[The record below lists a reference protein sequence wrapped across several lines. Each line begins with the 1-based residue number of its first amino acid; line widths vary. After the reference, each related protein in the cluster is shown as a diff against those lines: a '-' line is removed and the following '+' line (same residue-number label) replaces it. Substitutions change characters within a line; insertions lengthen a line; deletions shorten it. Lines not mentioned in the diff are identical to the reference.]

1 MSVGIEEH
9 KDLRQAASAN
19 ILLQST
25 LMWVANL
32 PPDIQPTALMRRFPR
47 IANLVAA
54 TWGDPKFL
62 DTYIEALLTYSR
74 GTHRGFPPDLLPQ
87 LVALQRYRRTLRDE
101 SLALDSVSKRG

>member
-9 KDLRQAASAN
+9 KDLREAASAN

-54 TWGDPKFL
+54 TWGDPKSL
-62 DTYIEALLTYSR
+62 DTYIEALLTYNR

-87 LVALQRYRRTLRDE
+87 LVALQRYHRTLRDE
-101 SLALDSVSKRG
+101 SLTLDRVSKRG